1 MKLIA
6 LSLVCIAFFP
16 ALAQDKPERER
27 RACLIVAKNVLKCQS
42 TRNLYG
48 TPEHIQ
54 YAQTAQVG
62 DKWWPVGD
70 DPITVTLEADSFQ
83 KPGAMLLTGNVW
95 LTGNVEIHTTKLV
108 LMADQAIYHPETG
121 EIDASGN
128 VHITPVEK

>member
-27 RACLIVAKNVLKCQS
+27 RACLIVAKKVLKCQS
-42 TRNLYG
+42 TRMLYG
-48 TPEHIQ
+48 TPEHIK

-70 DPITVTLEADSFQ
+70 DPITVTLEADSLQ
-83 KPGAMLLTGNVW
+83 SEAGVTR

-128 VHITPVEK
+128 VHITPVEE